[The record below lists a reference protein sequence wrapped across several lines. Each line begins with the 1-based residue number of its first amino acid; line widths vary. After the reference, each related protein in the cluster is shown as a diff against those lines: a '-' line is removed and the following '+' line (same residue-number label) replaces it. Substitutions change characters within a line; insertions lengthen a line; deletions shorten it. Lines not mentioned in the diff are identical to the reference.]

1 MARATVAGQF
11 DHGGRALREVR
22 TALINH
28 FEEAQ
33 RLLQSALAEVNYAE
47 FWASDFK
54 GLSDEAQERFTL
66 CEKGLCLQKAGIHIA
81 AVLRANEQNNV
92 HALGVHARILIEC
105 AAELVLAG
113 HLAVEGT
120 PGMLNRVLNLLELD
134 SHQLLRRMTKG
145 QISREELEANTT
157 RAREAIGL
165 FDGKQPKGRTIAD
178 RVSILGHGKM
188 WYDYLSR
195 AYCDSTVDALRRA
208 PGLGGVLPAPER
220 QFDVAFAVILNCAL
234 TYVCQMLLGYGVI
247 RINTGGSSQFFD
259 EASALFER
267 VRETAAPVR
276 SWPQEMKGDDSV
288 RADGGATG
296 GE

>member
-1 MARATVAGQF
+1 MPDNSTIGAE
-11 DHGGRALREVR
+11 ALREVR

-33 RLLQSALAEVNYAE
+33 RLLQPALAEVNYDE
-47 FWASDFK
+47 FWASDFR
-54 GLSDEAQERFTL
+54 GGSDEAQKRFAL
-66 CEKGLCLQKAGIHIA
+66 CFEGLCLQKAEIHIA

-105 AAELVLAG
+105 AAELALVG
-113 HLAVEGT
+113 HAAVEGT
-120 PGMLNRVLNLLELD
+120 PGMLNRVLNLQEFD
-134 SHQLLRRMTKG
+134 SHQLLRRITKG
-145 QISREELEANTT
+145 QISRGELEASTT

-178 RVSILGHGKM
+178 RVSILTQGKM

-195 AYCDSTVDALRRA
+195 AICDSTVDALRRS

-220 QFDVAFAVILNCAL
+220 QFDLAFAVILNCAL
-234 TYVCQMLLGYGVI
+234 TYVCQMLLAYGTI
-247 RINTGGSSQFFD
+247 RINTGGGSQLFD

-276 SWPQEMKGDDSV
+276 SWSQEMKEDDSV

>member
-1 MARATVAGQF
+1 MPDNSTIGAE
-11 DHGGRALREVR
+11 ALREVR

-33 RLLQSALAEVNYAE
+33 RLLQPALAEVNYDE

-54 GLSDEAQERFTL
+54 EASDEAQERFAL
-66 CEKGLCLQKAGIHIA
+66 CFEGLCLQKAGIHIA

-105 AAELVLAG
+105 AAELALVG
-113 HLAVEGT
+113 HSAVEGT
-120 PGMLNRVLNLLELD
+120 PGMLNRVLNLQEFD
-134 SHQLLRRMTKG
+134 SHQLLRRITRG
-145 QISREELEANTT
+145 QISREELEASTT

-178 RVSILGHGKM
+178 RVSILTQGKM

-195 AYCDSTVDALRRA
+195 AFCDSTVDALRRS

-220 QFDVAFAVILNCAL
+220 QFDLAFAVILNCAL
-234 TYVCQMLLGYGVI
+234 TYVCQMLLAYGAI
-247 RINTGGSSQFFD
+247 RINTGGGSQLFD

-276 SWPQEMKGDDSV
+276 SWPQEMKEDDSV